1 MSFTP
6 QIKLD
11 AALTLP
17 SRVVRRIVPA
27 VNYSVLFRQFPL
39 DQLDALAPVVA
50 QTFGITNFDARA
62 KIRKGWGFLEREA
75 TDEDARRIVEAI
87 GDLAGGA
94 VAIDNAQLRTPA
106 EPKVIT
112 AFESGENAVTFR
124 LQSPQEPTRAVE
136 WSEVSVVA
144 AGGFTEETILRES
157 GGNEK
162 KLGQM
167 MMGLGVFMVTGLP
180 MGMFGGGKKKEVK
193 PVKSSRVITF
203 ARIVTRAGQQF
214 AFSPEHFDFS
224 GLGEKKQMNAAG
236 NFRALLGE
244 FARASSAKIN
254 LGARLLLDNRSIT
267 FANYAGLHDF
277 ETELLWLMNA
287 PNAASK

>member
-1 MSFTP
+1 MSFTL
-6 QIKLD
+6 QIKFD

-17 SRVVRRIVPA
+17 SRAVRRIVA
-27 VNYSVLFRQFPL
+27 TVNYSVLFRQFPL

-50 QTFGITNFDARA
+50 QTFGITNYDARA

-75 TDEDARRIVEAI
+75 TEEDARRIVAAI

-106 EPKVIT
+106 EPRVII
-112 AFESGENAVTFR
+112 AFEPADNGVTLR
-124 LQSPQEPTRAVE
+124 LQSPQEPARAVE
-136 WSEVSVVA
+136 WSEVGVVA

-167 MMGLGVFMVTGLP
+167 MVGLGVFMVTGLP
-180 MGMFGGGKKKEVK
+180 MGVFGGGKKKEAK
-193 PVKSSRVITF
+193 PVKSSRAITF
-203 ARIVTRAGQQF
+203 ARIVTSAGEQF
-214 AFSPEHFDFS
+214 AFSPDHFDFT
-224 GLGEKKQMNAAG
+224 GLGGKKQMNASG
-236 NFRALLGE
+236 NFRVFLGE
-244 FARASSAKIN
+244 FARAPSARVN
-254 LGARLLLDNRSIT
+254 LGTRLLLENRSIS

-277 ETELLWLMNA
+277 ETELLWLMN
-287 PNAASK
+287 NAATGS